1 MPVLTGNTSRLQY
14 EIYGSG
20 PPLLLLAGLAFGPWC
35 WFKQIPTF
43 ARHFQVITIDSRD
56 VQSSANPA
64 AYSVAGFA
72 ADAAALL
79 ERLGIERAHVLGTS
93 FGGFVAQELALGRP
107 SLVDRL
113 VLVCTSYGGR
123 KSSTMSWQTMAA
135 MLGWGADDHFDAAR
149 RGLEAATSPTYRE
162 ACGEEFA
169 QLVRWRLSDSPSR
182 TSYWA
187 QMLAGARFDAHGRV
201 RGITAPALILHG
213 SEDRVVPVSNAV
225 ALSREIPRARL
236 RILDGAG
243 HLVFLDGAGH
253 LVFIERA
260 EEVNEEI
267 LRFLEGR
274 PSRHRAEA
282 PTKRRPWWRQW

>member
-1 MPVLTGNTSRLQY
+1 MPVLTGSTSRLQY

-20 PPLLLLAGLAFGPWC
+20 RPLLLLAGLAFGRWC
-35 WFKQIPTF
+35 WFKQIPTL
-43 ARHFQVITIDSRD
+43 ARHFQVITLDSRD
-56 VQSSANPA
+56 VQRSANPA
-64 AYSVAGFA
+64 AYSVADFA

-123 KSSTMSWQTMAA
+123 KSSTMSWQTMAG
-135 MLGWGADDHFDAAR
+135 MLGWGADDRLDAAR
-149 RGLEAATSPTYRE
+149 RGLEAATSPAYRE
-162 ACGEEFA
+162 TCREEFA

-187 QMLAGARFDAHGRV
+187 QMLAGARFDAHKRV
-201 RGITAPALILHG
+201 RGLAAPTLILHG
-213 SEDRVVPVSNAV
+213 SGDRVVPVANAV
-225 ALSREIPRARL
+225 ALSREMPSAEFHI
-236 RILDGAG
+236 IE
-243 HLVFLDGAGH
+243 GAGH

-267 LRFLEGR
+267 LRFLEGH

-282 PTKRRPWWRQW
+282 PMKRRPWWRRW